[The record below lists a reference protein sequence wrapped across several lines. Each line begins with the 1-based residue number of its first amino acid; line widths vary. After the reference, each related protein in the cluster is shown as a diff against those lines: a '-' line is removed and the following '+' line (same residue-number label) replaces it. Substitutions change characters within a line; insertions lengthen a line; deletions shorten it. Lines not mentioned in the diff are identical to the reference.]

1 MTEKEAY
8 IAFNLTERVG
18 SVAVSELVEKFGT
31 LVSAWES
38 FPNKTGRLPGYVNPE
53 AELEKA
59 DRMGVQIITPADP
72 EYPRILKDTRGHP
85 LALYVKGSLEAL
97 SVSMVSIVG
106 TRNPSQYGVDQAEKF
121 AFGLAKN
128 GWGVLS
134 GLALG
139 IDAAAHRGAL
149 DAGGTTV
156 GVIGSGL
163 DKFFPKENIDLARE
177 IVASGGAV
185 VSEFPFGRSP
195 DQKTFPQRNR
205 IVAALAHGV
214 IAIEAPVKSG
224 TLITT
229 GFAADIGRHV
239 MALPG
244 RVDCPQAS
252 GCLNLIRDGARLVR
266 SVRDV
271 EEELGGLFGRPLKE
285 RSLEASPREAR
296 SVAQAPFSVEESL
309 LMRHVTSEGISL
321 DDLVLKSGLS
331 AAKVNS
337 LAMSLRVKGRLR
349 FFPGNRVALPREN

>member
-18 SVAVSELVEKFGT
+18 SVAVSELVEKFGS
-31 LVSAWES
+31 LAVAWEC
-38 FPNKTGRLPGYVNPE
+38 FPNKTGRLLGHVNPDS
-53 AELEKA
+53 ELEKA
-59 DRMGVQIITPADP
+59 ERMGVQIITPADP
-72 EYPRILKDTRGHP
+72 EYPNILKETRGHP
-85 LALYVKGSLEAL
+85 LALYVKGSLKAL

-106 TRNPSQYGVDQAEKF
+106 TRNPTQYGIDQAEKF

-128 GWGVLS
+128 GWGILS

-139 IDAAAHRGAL
+139 IDAAAHKGEL
-149 DAGGTTV
+149 DAGGITV
-156 GVIGSGL
+156 GIIGSGL
-163 DKFFPKENIDLARE
+163 DKFFPKDNIGLARE
-177 IVASGGAV
+177 MVSSGGAV
-185 VSEFPFGRSP
+185 ISEFPFGRSP

-205 IVAALAHGV
+205 IVAALSRGV
-214 IAIEAPVKSG
+214 IAIEAPHKSG

-229 GFAADIGRHV
+229 GIAADLGRHV

-244 RVDCPQAS
+244 RVDSPQAS

-271 EEELGGLFGRPLKE
+271 EEELGDFFGR
-285 RSLEASPREAR
+285 SLRGPSEEASPRKER
-296 SVAQAPFSVEESL
+296 SVVDAPFSVEEAL
-309 LMRHVTSEGISL
+309 IMRHVTSEGISL
-321 DDLVLKSGLS
+321 DDLVIKSGLS

>member
-31 LVSAWES
+31 LAAAWES
-38 FPNKTGRLPGYVNPE
+38 FPNKTGRLPGYVDPE

-59 DRMGVQIITPADP
+59 ERMGVQIITPADP
-72 EYPRILKDTRGHP
+72 EYPRILKETRGHP
-85 LALYVKGSLEAL
+85 LALYVKGLLKAL
-97 SVSMVSIVG
+97 STAMVSIVG
-106 TRNPSQYGVDQAEKF
+106 TRNPSQYGIDQAEKF

-177 IVASGGAV
+177 MVASGGAV

-205 IVAALAHGV
+205 IVAALARGV

-271 EEELGGLFGRPLKE
+271 EEELGDLFGR
-285 RSLEASPREAR
+285 RVRAC
-296 SVAQAPFSVEESL
+296 
-309 LMRHVTSEGISL
+309 RHPPADI
-321 DDLVLKSGLS
+321 
-331 AAKVNS
+331 
-337 LAMSLRVKGRLR
+337 
-349 FFPGNRVALPREN
+349 P